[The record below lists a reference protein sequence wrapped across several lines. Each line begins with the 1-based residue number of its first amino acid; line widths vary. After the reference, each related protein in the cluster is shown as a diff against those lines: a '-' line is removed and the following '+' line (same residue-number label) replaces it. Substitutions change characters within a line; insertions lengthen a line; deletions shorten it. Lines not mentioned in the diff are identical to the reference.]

1 MGYIEHQ
8 SYLKRLEHVPREW
21 FVPLTEVVDTV
32 ELVKRG
38 LQANDIDP
46 DPALVLGLT
55 KLVLERHDHQASTKD
70 TVL

>member
-1 MGYIEHQ
+1 VGYIYQ
-8 SYLKRLEHVPREW
+8 QAYLKALEQVPQDW
-21 FVPLTEVVDTV
+21 HTPLTEVLSTT

>member
-8 SYLKRLEHVPREW
+8 SYVKILENVPREW

-32 ELVKRG
+32 ELVRIG

-46 DPALVLGLT
+46 DHALVLGLT